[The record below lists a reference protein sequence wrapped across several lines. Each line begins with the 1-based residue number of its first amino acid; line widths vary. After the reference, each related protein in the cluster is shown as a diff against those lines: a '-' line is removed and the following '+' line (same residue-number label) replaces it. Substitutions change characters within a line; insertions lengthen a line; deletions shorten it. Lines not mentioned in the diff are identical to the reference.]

1 MYFLLPSRSFD
12 TICSIPLTASLSTST
27 VNYKATP
34 WTCTSHLYNIHFS
47 RVKSAVFFLFFGP
60 LNEVPPH
67 SRFCFS
73 FGGGSILLVTE
84 SSHVSTSLDFQ
95 ELLTDSRWNLTR
107 VLGIKIIQC
116 VRWVLSIW
124 NGVCDSVVIL
134 ILVDSHWG
142 LVGG

>member
-1 MYFLLPSRSFD
+1 LGPF
-12 TICSIPLTASLSTST
+12 
-27 VNYKATP
+27 NE
-34 WTCTSHLYNIHFS
+34 FS
-47 RVKSAVFFLFFGP
+47 
-60 LNEVPPH
+60 PH
-67 SRFCFS
+67 SRIFFS
-73 FGGGSILLVTE
+73 FGGGSIFLVTE

-95 ELLTDSRWNLTR
+95 ELLTDSRRNLTR

-116 VRWVLSIW
+116 ARWVLSIW